1 MRAEMAPRA
10 TAMLAYVPRIVIFE
24 SARTMRVRDEFS
36 MMKRIL
42 PSCPARRPMARERWS
57 PCSILTSL
65 TSKDS
70 CGMQRRGEDGRKE
83 QGRGTGTHDVE
94 LLHAQHRDGVLDS
107 KPGAVCSHEVGGASQ
122 R

>member
-1 MRAEMAPRA
+1 MEEEDDDAPLPGGEPRMSAEMAPRA

-42 PSCPARRPMARERWS
+42 PSWPARRPIARERWS
-57 PCSILTSL
+57 PWSILTSL

-70 CGMQRRGEDGRKE
+70 CER
-83 QGRGTGTHDVE
+83 
-94 LLHAQHRDGVLDS
+94 
-107 KPGAVCSHEVGGASQ
+107 
-122 R
+122 